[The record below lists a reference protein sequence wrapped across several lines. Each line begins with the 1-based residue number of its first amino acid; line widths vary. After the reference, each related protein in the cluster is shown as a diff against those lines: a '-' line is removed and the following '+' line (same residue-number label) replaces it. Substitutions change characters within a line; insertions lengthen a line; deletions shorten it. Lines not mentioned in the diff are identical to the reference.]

1 MASYSAN
8 DDWSILGVA
17 NDPTPGKPE
26 EIAQLAAEFSRA
38 SSTLLTTVQAL
49 RSTSGTYVKL
59 NGQFYQAFSAK
70 KGEVSRLAESVK
82 DESDR
87 VKTTLDSWG
96 STVADCQ
103 GKIAGELEKA
113 KQAKETI
120 DLQNLAITEARND
133 SDEAHRESSR
143 TVIERAQK
151 LKAQAQTELND
162 CKSRAAQIVNEY
174 NRADSACNARLQG
187 AVPTALAGIAGFAG
201 LTKGVRSFGSRGIKL
216 YKGAKVY
223 KELKGKRFSVV
234 SHRVGK
240 KGRLDHDVMMGNHK
254 MYEKNRSRY
263 SKIGRK
269 YAEEFKK
276 RTDVDFTTIRY
287 ARTAA
292 GKMDWSEVGK
302 AAKRGFKDGL
312 NIASDFKGYKN
323 ASWLTKSGKALGAA
337 GTVLSA
343 VSNIK
348 SDFIDDTKSSTAEK
362 TKNFVVDTAV
372 DVGSG
377 AAAGAIGAAAGSLIL
392 PPAGTIAG
400 YAVGIGASILM
411 NQKFGGQSLTGV
423 VKSGLKGMFHF

>member
-1 MASYSAN
+1 
-8 DDWSILGVA
+8 
-17 NDPTPGKPE
+17 
-26 EIAQLAAEFSRA
+26 
-38 SSTLLTTVQAL
+38 
-49 RSTSGTYVKL
+49 
-59 NGQFYQAFSAK
+59 
-70 KGEVSRLAESVK
+70 
-82 DESDR
+82 
-87 VKTTLDSWG
+87 
-96 STVADCQ
+96 
-103 GKIAGELEKA
+103 
-113 KQAKETI
+113 
-120 DLQNLAITEARND
+120 
-133 SDEAHRESSR
+133 
-143 TVIERAQK
+143 
-151 LKAQAQTELND
+151 
-162 CKSRAAQIVNEY
+162 
-174 NRADSACNARLQG
+174 
-187 AVPTALAGIAGFAG
+187 
-201 LTKGVRSFGSRGIKL
+201 
-216 YKGAKVY
+216 
-223 KELKGKRFSVV
+223 
-234 SHRVGK
+234 GK

-377 AAAGAIGAAAGSLIL
+377 AAAGAIGAAIGTAVGG
-392 PPAGTIAG
+392 PAGTLIG
-400 YAVGIGASILM
+400 YGVGIGISWAM
-411 NQKFGGQSLTGV
+411 NLDIGGKSSTGWM
-423 VKSGLKGMFHF
+423 KSGLKGVFHF